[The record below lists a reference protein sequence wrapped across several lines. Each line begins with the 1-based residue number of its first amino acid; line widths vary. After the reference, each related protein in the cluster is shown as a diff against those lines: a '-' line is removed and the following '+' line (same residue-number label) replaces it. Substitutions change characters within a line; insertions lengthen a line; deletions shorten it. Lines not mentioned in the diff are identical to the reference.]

1 LKLLRAC
8 HLLSLLSFY
17 FASASTLD
25 AQTGGKSHE
34 ECLKLVPRDWG
45 PNFGAKWH
53 HHEAIYWGCRLGVPI
68 ENVETWQQVADVTG
82 MIQDVLPATIEKQE
96 FVFIEVMEGSMHCYS
111 VTALMKTAKGWEQVW
126 SIGGEQYCTVTCP
139 PVRMKTRGSYLT
151 LELPS
156 PSDEKC
162 IHISWRKEN
171 YLWNGKTFE
180 PKNAELP
187 R

>member
-1 LKLLRAC
+1 VKLL
-8 HLLSLLSFY
+8 HSSYLLSLLSFCFV
-17 FASASTLD
+17 FASALD
-25 AQTGGKSHE
+25 AQTVGKSHE

-45 PNFGAKWH
+45 PNFGVQWH
-53 HHEAIYWGCRLGVPI
+53 HNEAIYWGCRLVVPT
-68 ENVETWQQVADVTG
+68 ESVERWQQVADVSG
-82 MIQDVLPATIEKQE
+82 MIQKILPATIEKQE
-96 FVFIEVMEGSMHCYS
+96 FVFIEEMEGSAHCYS
-111 VTALMKTAKGWEQVW
+111 VSALMKTLKGWERIW

-139 PVRMKTRGSYLT
+139 PIRMKTRGSYLT

-162 IHISWRKEN
+162 THISWRKEN

-180 PKNAELP
+180 PKNAEVP